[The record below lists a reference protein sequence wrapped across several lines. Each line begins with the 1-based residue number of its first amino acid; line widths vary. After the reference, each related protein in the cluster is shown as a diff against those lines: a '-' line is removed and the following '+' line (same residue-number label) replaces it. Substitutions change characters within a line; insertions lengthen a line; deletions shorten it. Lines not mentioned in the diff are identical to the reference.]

1 MVREAAKILM
11 AAPSL
16 NGTTGMYLRQDKQM
30 TGLLGYVVFGA
41 AYLILMSSA
50 PIQARTSC

>member
-1 MVREAAKILM
+1 MVREAAQILM

-16 NGTTGMYLRQDKQM
+16 IGTTGMYRRQDKQM

-41 AYLILMSSA
+41 GYLILMSTA
-50 PIQARTSC
+50 PIQARASC

>member
-1 MVREAAKILM
+1 M

-41 AYLILMSSA
+41 GYLILMSTA
-50 PIQARTSC
+50 PIRARTSC